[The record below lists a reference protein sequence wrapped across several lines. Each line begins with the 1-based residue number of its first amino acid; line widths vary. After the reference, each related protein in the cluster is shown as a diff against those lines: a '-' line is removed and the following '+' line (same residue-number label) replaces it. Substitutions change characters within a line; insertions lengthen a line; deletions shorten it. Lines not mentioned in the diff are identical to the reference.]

1 MSKVTTIGRKSF
13 LMKLYS
19 AFQRKVIQTTS
30 FCYTPYK
37 VYSQFIWGDS
47 SCYCTP
53 MVNNRTNKFRAY
65 KIVFGGR
72 FLVDH
77 LGLPKTVDIKQHFAT
92 SKKLFYGVYY
102 HEIGHIRFT
111 AMGDTRI
118 RDYKDQNLAP
128 ALHNLMNVLEDICI
142 ERCGLMKQYPYTKDF
157 LLFLQSTIFEPEYC
171 LDQYN
176 NYFGSVDEEKCG
188 EAFISHLL
196 YWLRCGQSYQ
206 GTNKFFTN
214 HQADVVG
221 YVKKFM
227 VTTNAKDRITLCIQF
242 FEWLLSQGLEF
253 QNPQNMPNNMP
264 EHSMP
269 GNGQTPDG
277 SQGTSG
283 GSGGITSSG
292 SCNNDGSDEESGG
305 SGGNSSGGDDESNK
319 QKFGGETAGDG
330 SALTASDLESFQS
343 GSADVPVEY
352 YPAKKWYTYQEKV
365 LDEVDKLLH
374 GTAPLI
380 GGIANRI
387 NILKAKAKPKMRG
400 GYRSGRLDI
409 KKAIK
414 GEIKGRIDHDVFERK
429 KKSAICTDVAISFL
443 VDCSGSMSGS
453 KSLIASA
460 ALIAMAKACE
470 KTATPCEINLFS
482 TSSHDDFAT
491 IVNIKEFRDSFRT
504 CKPYLGLA
512 CYDLDGDYTCIVP
525 SNSSYHDGARLLW
538 SCNYDEVCVS
548 FVATALEARQESY
561 KVLVVLSDGGTCG
574 SQDDL
579 ISAVKNISTNANIG
593 MVGIGIGTDL
603 PKKIYPDCKI
613 YRDIKELQ
621 DLPVFLG
628 EKLLKIMKG
637 ER

>member
-1 MSKVTTIGRKSF
+1 MAKVATLGRKSF

-30 FCYTPYK
+30 FHYTPYK
-37 VYSQFIWGDS
+37 VYSQFIWTDS
-47 SCYCTP
+47 SCYCCPVSSNKTG
-53 MVNNRTNKFRAY
+53 KFRAY
-65 KIVFGGR
+65 RIVFGGK

-77 LGLPKTVDIKQHFAT
+77 LGLPKSVDIKQAFGT
-92 SKKLFYGVYY
+92 SKKLLYGVYY
-102 HEIGHIRFT
+102 HELGHIRFT
-111 AMGDTRI
+111 AMNDTRI
-118 RDYKDQNLAP
+118 RDYKDQSLAP
-128 ALHNLMNVLEDICI
+128 SLHQLNNILEDICI
-142 ERCGLMKQYPYTKDF
+142 ERCGMIKQYPYTKDY

-171 LDQYN
+171 LDQYKQ
-176 NYFGSVDEEKCG
+176 YFGSVDEDKSG
-188 EAFISHLL
+188 EAFCTHLL
-196 YWLRCGQSYQ
+196 YWLRCGKAYQ
-206 GTNKFFTN
+206 GSNKFFIDHN
-214 HQADVVG
+214 SDILN

-227 VTTNAKDRITLCIQF
+227 MTTAAKDRITLCIQF

-253 QNPQNMPNNMP
+253 TNPNNIPSNIP
-264 EHSMP
+264 EHQMP
-269 GNGQTPDG
+269 GTGQVPDP

-292 SCNNDGSDEESGG
+292 SCNNDGSEESSGTGNGG
-305 SGGNSSGGDDESNK
+305 SEDNETDAG
-319 QKFGGETAGDG
+319 QHFGGERGSNDG
-330 SALTASDLESFQS
+330 SSLTASDLESFQS

-352 YPAKKWYTYQEKV
+352 YPARKWFSYKEEV
-365 LDEVDKLLH
+365 LVSVEELLQK
-374 GTAPLI
+374 TAPLI

-387 NILKAKAKPKMRG
+387 NILKARAKPKMKG

-414 GEIKGRIDHDVFERK
+414 SEVQGHIDHDVFERK
-429 KKSAICTDVAISFL
+429 KKSSICTDVAISFL

-453 KSLIASA
+453 KSLIASS

-482 TSSHDDFAT
+482 TNWADDAAT

-512 CYDLDGDYTCIVP
+512 CYDLQDNYTCNVP
-525 SNSSYHDGARLLW
+525 SRYGRESETLLW

-548 FVATALEARQESY
+548 FVATSLEAREESY
-561 KVLVVLSDGGTCG
+561 KVLIVLSDGGTCG

-579 ISAVKNISTNANIG
+579 IAAVKNITASSRIG
-593 MVGIGIGTDL
+593 TVGIGIGTAL
-603 PKKIYPDCKI
+603 PRKIYPDCKI
-613 YRDIKELQ
+613 YMDIKELQ

>member
-1 MSKVTTIGRKSF
+1 MAKVTTIGRKSF

-30 FCYTPYK
+30 FHYTPHK
-37 VYSQFIWGDS
+37 VYSQFIWSDS

-53 MVNNRTNKFRAY
+53 TVNNRSNKFRAY
-65 KIVFGGR
+65 KIVFGGK
-72 FLVDH
+72 FFVDH
-77 LGLPKTVDIKQHFAT
+77 LGLPKTVDIKQCFAT
-92 SKKLFYGVYY
+92 SKKLLYGVYY

-118 RDYKDQNLAP
+118 RDYKDQSLAP

-142 ERCGLMKQYPYTKDF
+142 ERCGLMKQYPYTKDY

-176 NYFGSVDEEKCG
+176 NYFDSVDEEKCG
-188 EAFISHLL
+188 EAFIAHLL

-227 VTTNAKDRITLCIQF
+227 MTTNAKDRITLVIQF

-253 QNPQNMPNNMP
+253 QNPNHMPSNTP
-264 EHSMP
+264 QHP
-269 GNGQTPDG
+269 LVNGQAPDP

-292 SCNNDGSDEESGG
+292 SCNNDGSEDG
-305 SGGNSSGGDDESNK
+305 SGSNSGNSSGGDDETSK
-319 QKFGGETAGDG
+319 HGSSGESAGDG
-330 SALTASDLESFQS
+330 SGLTASDLESFQA

-352 YPAKKWYTYQEKV
+352 YSAKKWFDYKESV
-365 LDEVDKLLH
+365 LGEVEKLLQQ
-374 GTAPLI
+374 TAPLI

-414 GEIKGRIDHDVFERK
+414 GEINGRIDHDVFERK
-429 KKSAICTDVAISFL
+429 NKSGICTDVAISFL

-453 KSLIASA
+453 KSLISSA

-482 TSSHDDFAT
+482 TDYSDDIAT

-512 CYDLDGDYTCIVP
+512 CYDLWDDYTCTVP
-525 SNSSYHDGARLLW
+525 SKTGYGDCERLLW

-579 ISAVKNISTNANIG
+579 VAAVKNISTNANIG